1 MRKLVGEGLGA
12 LATHGAVIACLG
24 EQAQALTASGGQGV
38 HQAGNQLAVVGSHQ
52 IDATVGNV
60 AVEQYNGQAPRCR
73 GNRLV
78 VASAGIDDQAVH
90 AGIDKSGERLCLLGG
105 VVAANGGHKRA
116 AARGGTGGKPFEHGA
131 RERVG
136 DVGQNHA
143 DEVGA

>member
-1 MRKLVGEGLGA
+1 MRKLVDKGLGA
-12 LATHGAVIACLG
+12 LAMDGAVVACLD
-24 EQAQALTASGGQGV
+24 EQAQALAASGNQGV
-38 HQAGNQLAVVGSHQ
+38 YQAGDQLAVVGRHQ
-52 IDATVGNV
+52 VDAAVGNI
-60 AVEQYNGQAPRCR
+60 AVEQYNGQSSRCR
-73 GNRLV
+73 GDRLV

-105 VVAANGGHKRA
+105 VVAANGRHKRA
-116 AARGGTGGKPFEHGA
+116 AARGGTGGKPFEHCA